1 MNNDKETHLAF
12 YDFELLMNDGEK
24 VIFKENKILIL
35 TWRNLTITLK
45 AKKHLQES
53 SQWRQTLIFIGG
65 ALSLRLLVVQNL
77 FLF

>member
-35 TWRNLTITLK
+35 TQRDLIIRLK
-45 AKKHLQES
+45 AKKPS
-53 SQWRQTLIFIGG
+53 SRKLLI
-65 ALSLRLLVVQNL
+65 SS
-77 FLF
+77 

>member
-1 MNNDKETHLAF
+1 MVL

-53 SQWRQTLIFIGG
+53 SVAPNLDFYWWFI
-65 ALSLRLLVVQNL
+65 QH
-77 FLF
+77 FF

>member
-1 MNNDKETHLAF
+1 MNNNKETHVAF

-35 TWRNLTITLK
+35 TQRYLTITLK

-53 SQWRQTLIFIGG
+53 C
-65 ALSLRLLVVQNL
+65 
-77 FLF
+77 

>member
-35 TWRNLTITLK
+35 TQRDLTITLK
-45 AKKHLQES
+45 AKN
-53 SQWRQTLIFIGG
+53 IFKK
-65 ALSLRLLVVQNL
+65 AVK
-77 FLF
+77 

>member
-1 MNNDKETHLAF
+1 MNNNKETHVAL

-35 TWRNLTITLK
+35 TQRDLIIRLK

-53 SQWRQTLIFIGG
+53 C
-65 ALSLRLLVVQNL
+65 
-77 FLF
+77 